1 MYAKLSRIRMSPL
14 KVNIVADLVRGK
26 SVENALTMLRFLPKK
41 AAKILEKVVA
51 SAASNA
57 VNNFQQNRDQLYVK
71 TILVNAGPSYK
82 RFLPASRGR
91 AHPLV
96 KRTAHITVYVETK

>member
-41 AAKILEKVVA
+41 AAI
-51 SAASNA
+51 
-57 VNNFQQNRDQLYVK
+57 NFCSSFIY
-71 TILVNAGPSYK
+71 IM
-82 RFLPASRGR
+82 
-91 AHPLV
+91 
-96 KRTAHITVYVETK
+96 